1 MSKPFISKNN
11 PFDEPGINGEVFTY
25 NYLTPRYWPT
35 WLFLGLSFLFAYLP
49 KYPRTIIGDLAG
61 KILYSIGSS
70 KKSIVDINLK
80 LTLHNF
86 KLFY

>member
-11 PFDEPGINGEVFTY
+11 PFGESEVNGEIFTY
-25 NYLTPRYWPT
+25 SYLSPRYWFT
-35 WLFLGLSFLFAYLP
+35 WLFLGLSFLFVYLP
-49 KYPRTIIGDLAG
+49 KYPRIMIGDMAG

-80 LTLHNF
+80 LTLVN
-86 KLFY
+86 